1 MVQAIALIFNIRSI
15 SPAAY
20 VAAFSCT
27 KCHCQKLIFRGA
39 LKQVS
44 LKYLIL
50 LPIKYN
56 QTTESVRQH
65 GQDEGNEL
73 SNISQAKYLLA
84 AHLKQFYKNRSARY

>member
-39 LKQVS
+39 HLDGLCLPREALGNDALVS
-44 LKYLIL
+44 PNSAQMCNWNKFANPETEIGRFL
-50 LPIKYN
+50 L
-56 QTTESVRQH
+56 
-65 GQDEGNEL
+65 L
-73 SNISQAKYLLA
+73 SA
-84 AHLKQFYKNRSARY
+84 